1 MLNAGYGY
9 DTHHLDTVIKVV
21 SYGTQDGVGAV
32 ILALEH
38 PCVSDID
45 AHGGSH
51 TSQGLHKVLCLLII
65 SVSEQ
70 HHVVPEGDGWD

>member
-1 MLNAGYGY
+1 MLAMVY

-70 HHVVPEGDGWD
+70 HHVVPEGDG